1 MVNKAPQGKLVN
13 GFIVTNDLLGSGAF
27 GSVYLGYFE
36 KDPDRKVAV
45 K

>member
-1 MVNKAPQGKLVN
+1 MKPAPQGKLVN
-13 GFIVTNDLLGSGAF
+13 GFIVTNELLGSGNF

-36 KDPDRKVAV
+36 KDTEKKIAV

>member
-1 MVNKAPQGKLVN
+1 MRPAPQGKLVN
-13 GFIVTNDLLGSGAF
+13 GFIVTNEVLGCGAF

-36 KDPDRKVAV
+36 KDIEKKVAV